1 MSTNVEKDQVSGRET
16 TGHEWDGIKELNTPL
31 PSWWV
36 YVFWITVIW
45 SIGYWVVYP
54 SWPTANDYLKGT
66 FGTTNRTQ
74 LHETMNQVAAERA
87 PYMERLAAVD
97 VSEIVN
103 DPELL
108 NFSMAGGKA
117 IFADNC
123 APCHGTGGSGNPGFP
138 SLQDDAW
145 LWGGS
150 LDAINET
157 LHVGV
162 RWDANEDT
170 RFNDMPAFGRDE
182 LLEREDIND
191 VVQYVM
197 SFTDRATDADAA
209 KRGAV
214 VFEENCVACHGENGK
229 GNQDLGAP
237 NLTDAIWLYGG
248 DQATLTDTVT
258 NSRGGVMPA
267 WEGRLD
273 EETIKMLTVYV
284 HSLGGGQ

>member
-1 MSTNVEKDQVSGRET
+1 MSTHVEKDQVSGHET

-36 YVFWITVIW
+36 YVFWATIVW
-45 SIGYWVVYP
+45 SVGYWVVYP
-54 SWPTANDYLKGT
+54 SWPTATSYLTGM
-66 FGTTNRTQ
+66 FETTNRTQ
-74 LHETMNQVAAERA
+74 LHETMANVAAERA
-87 PYMERLAAVD
+87 PYMERLAALD
-97 VSEIVN
+97 LDEIVN
-103 DPELL
+103 DSELL

-117 IFADNC
+117 VFAENC

-138 SLQDDAW
+138 SLQDDDW
-145 LWGGS
+145 LWGGT
-150 LDAINET
+150 LEAVNET
-157 LHVGV
+157 VHVGV

-182 LLEREDIND
+182 ILEREDIND
-191 VVQYVM
+191 VVQYVLA
-197 SFTDRATDADAA
+197 FTGRETDKAA
-209 KRGAV
+209 ANRGAG
-214 VFEENCVACHGENGK
+214 VFADNCASCHGEDAK
-229 GNQDLGAP
+229 GVQELGAP

-248 DQATLTDTVT
+248 DAATITETVN

-267 WEGRLD
+267 WGGRLD

>member
-1 MSTNVEKDQVSGRET
+1 MSTHVEKDQVSGRET

-36 YVFWITVIW
+36 YVFWATVIW

-54 SWPTANDYLKGT
+54 SWPTATDYLKGT

-74 LHETMNQVAAERA
+74 LHETMANVAAERA
-87 PYMERLAAVD
+87 PYMERLAALD

-103 DPELL
+103 DGELL

-117 IFADNC
+117 VFADNC
-123 APCHGTGGSGNPGFP
+123 APCHGTGGAGNPGFP

-145 LWGGS
+145 LWGGT
-150 LDAINET
+150 LDAISET
-157 LHVGV
+157 LHVGI

-170 RFNDMPAFGRDE
+170 RFNDMPAFGRDG
-182 LLEREDIND
+182 LLERDQVED
-191 VVQYVM
+191 VVQYVLG
-197 SFTDRATDADAA
+197 FTNRATDSAA
-209 KRGAV
+209 AGRGAV
-214 VFEENCVACHGENGK
+214 VFEENCSSCHGEDAK
-229 GNQDLGAP
+229 GIQDLGAP

-248 DQATLTDTVT
+248 DKANITETVT
-258 NSRGGVMPA
+258 NSRRGVMPA
-267 WEGRLD
+267 WGGRLD

>member
-1 MSTNVEKDQVSGRET
+1 MSTHVEKDHVSGRDT

-36 YVFWITVIW
+36 YVFWTTVIW
-45 SIGYWVVYP
+45 AIGYWVVYP
-54 SWPTANDYLKGT
+54 SWPSANDYLKGMFET
-66 FGTTNRTQ
+66 SNRAQ
-74 LHETMNQVAAERA
+74 LEETMANVAAERA
-87 PYMERLAAVD
+87 PYMERLAALD
-97 VSEIVN
+97 VAAITE

-117 IFADNC
+117 VFNDNC

-138 SLQDDAW
+138 NLQDDDW

-150 LDAINET
+150 LETINET

-170 RFNDMPAFGRDE
+170 RFNQMPAFGRDQ
-182 LLEREDIND
+182 LLERDQIND
-191 VVQYVM
+191 VVEYLLA
-197 SFTDRATDADAA
+197 FTGRETDAAA
-209 KRGAV
+209 ADRGAV
-214 VFEENCVACHGENGK
+214 VFEDNCVACHGEDAK
-229 GNQDLGAP
+229 GVQELGAP

-248 DQATLTDTVT
+248 DKDTLMDTVT

>member
-36 YVFWITVIW
+36 YVFWATVIW

-54 SWPTANDYLKGT
+54 SWPTATDYLKGT

-74 LHETMNQVAAERA
+74 LHETMANVAAERA
-87 PYMERLAAVD
+87 PYMERLAALD
-97 VSEIVN
+97 ISEIVN
-103 DPELL
+103 DGELL

-117 IFADNC
+117 VFADNC
-123 APCHGTGGSGNPGFP
+123 APCHGTGGAGNPGFP

-145 LWGGS
+145 LWGGT
-150 LDAINET
+150 LDAISET
-157 LHVGV
+157 LHVGI

-170 RFNDMPAFGRDE
+170 RFNDMPAFGRDG
-182 LLEREDIND
+182 LLERDQVED
-191 VVQYVM
+191 VVQYVLG
-197 SFTDRATDADAA
+197 FTNRATDSAA
-209 KRGAV
+209 AGRGAV
-214 VFEENCVACHGENGK
+214 VFEENCSSCHGEDAK
-229 GNQDLGAP
+229 GIQDLGAP

-248 DQATLTDTVT
+248 DKANLTETVM
-258 NSRGGVMPA
+258 NSRRGVMPA
-267 WEGRLD
+267 WGGRLD

>member
-1 MSTNVEKDQVSGRET
+1 MSTKVEKDQVSGRET

-36 YVFWITVIW
+36 YVFWACCVW
-45 SIGYWVVYP
+45 SVGYWVVYP
-54 SWPTANDYLKGT
+54 SWPSASDYLKGT

-74 LHETMNQVAAERA
+74 LHETMANVAAERA
-87 PYMERLAAVD
+87 PYMERLAALD
-97 VSEIVN
+97 VSEVVN

-138 SLQDDAW
+138 SLQDDEW

-157 LHVGV
+157 LHVGI

-170 RFNDMPAFGRDE
+170 RFNDMPAFGRDG
-182 LLEREDIND
+182 LLERDQIED

-197 SFTDRATDADAA
+197 AFTNGATDTESAD
-209 KRGAV
+209 RGAV
-214 VFEENCVACHGENGK
+214 VFEENCASCHGDNAK
-229 GNQDLGAP
+229 GIQELGAP

-248 DQATLTDTVT
+248 DKSTITETVT
-258 NSRGGVMPA
+258 NSRRGVMPA
-267 WEGRLD
+267 WGGRLD

>member
-16 TGHEWDGIKELNTPL
+16 TGHAWDGIKELNTPL

-36 YVFWITVIW
+36 YVFWVTIIW

-74 LHETMNQVAAERA
+74 LHETMANVAAERA
-87 PYMERLAAVD
+87 PYMERLAALD

-117 IFADNC
+117 VFADNC
-123 APCHGTGGSGNPGFP
+123 APCHGTGGVGNPGFP

-145 LWGGS
+145 LWGGT
-150 LDAINET
+150 LETINET

-170 RFNDMPAFGRDE
+170 RFNDMPAFGRDG
-182 LLEREDIND
+182 LLERGEIDD
-191 VVQYVM
+191 VVEYVM
-197 SFTDRATDADAA
+197 SFTGRESDAA
-209 KRGAV
+209 AAERGAV
-214 VFEENCVACHGENGK
+214 VFEENCASCHGDDAK
-229 GNQDLGAP
+229 GIQELGAP

-248 DQATLTDTVT
+248 DKATLTATVT

-267 WEGRLD
+267 WGDRLD

>member
-1 MSTNVEKDQVSGRET
+1 MPTNVEKDQVSGRET

-36 YVFWITVIW
+36 YVFWVTIIW
-45 SIGYWVVYP
+45 SVGYWVVYP
-54 SWPTANDYLKGT
+54 SWPTATDYLKGT

-74 LHETMNQVAAERA
+74 LHETMANVAAERA
-87 PYMERLAAVD
+87 PYMERLAALD
-97 VSEIVN
+97 VSEVVN

-108 NFSMAGGKA
+108 NFS
-117 IFADNC
+117 DNC

-157 LHVGV
+157 LHVGI

-170 RFNDMPAFGRDE
+170 RLNDMPAFGRDG
-182 LLEREDIND
+182 LLEREDISD
-191 VVQYVM
+191 VVQFVM
-197 SFTDRATDADAA
+197 GYSNRATDGDAA
-209 KRGAV
+209 QRGAI
-214 VFEENCVACHGENGK
+214 VFEENCAACHGDNGK
-229 GNQDLGAP
+229 GIQELGAP

-258 NSRGGVMPA
+258 NSRRGVMPA
-267 WEGRLD
+267 WGDRLD

>member
-1 MSTNVEKDQVSGRET
+1 MPTNVEKDQVSGRET

-36 YVFWITVIW
+36 YVFWVTIIW
-45 SIGYWVVYP
+45 SVGYWVVYP
-54 SWPTANDYLKGT
+54 SWPTATDYLKGT

-74 LHETMNQVAAERA
+74 LHETMANVAAERA
-87 PYMERLAAVD
+87 PYMERLAALD
-97 VSEIVN
+97 VSEVVN

-123 APCHGTGGSGNPGFP
+123 APCHGTGGAGNPGFP

-157 LHVGV
+157 LHVGI

-170 RFNDMPAFGRDE
+170 RLNDMPAFGRDG
-182 LLEREDIND
+182 LLEREDISD
-191 VVQYVM
+191 VVQFVM
-197 SFTDRATDADAA
+197 GYSNRATDGDAA
-209 KRGAV
+209 QRGAI
-214 VFEENCVACHGENGK
+214 VFEENCAACHGDNGK
-229 GNQDLGAP
+229 GIQELGAP

-258 NSRGGVMPA
+258 NSRRGVMPA
-267 WEGRLD
+267 WGDRLD